1 MFVTAMDWIH
11 YKPVWTQL
19 SPRKSLF
26 IVNWRHLISLLLF
39 HIWKV
44 GPSPH
49 RHTQAR
55 ATRINN
61 LTHDVYCHIYK
72 IFLIPNWNWK
82 ETWLLTKKIHLQK
95 LNILNYKLNSNFHY
109 FENISNRFFDLNG
122 NRKRNTTPNLQ

>member
-1 MFVTAMDWIH
+1 MTVERTLSLEIQCFLLRWIEFITNQLELSLALQEFVYSKLTPFW
-11 YKPVWTQL
+11 
-19 SPRKSLF
+19 
-26 IVNWRHLISLLLF
+26 ISLRLF

-72 IFLIPNWNWK
+72 IFLIPNWN
-82 ETWLLTKKIHLQK
+82 
-95 LNILNYKLNSNFHY
+95 
-109 FENISNRFFDLNG
+109 
-122 NRKRNTTPNLQ
+122 